1 MSIKIP
7 ILSVY
12 DADGNQIEI
21 PTLSGKSAY
30 KYAVDGGYT
39 GTEAQFSELLA
50 NIPGASSVINEAI
63 GTTFPPAQ
71 KPSAAEF
78 DGYDIDI
85 LNSTTDDVYAYID
98 NAVGGWETV
107 TKEILGKD
115 ASGKYDIA
123 RYTCANR
130 EYCAWVRKNY
140 PKMYAWKNGDT
151 VMYTKSV
158 SPRIGEK
165 AHSTPYVGTTTQ
177 GGETTPDFTNVKDQC
192 VFAYNQRYSLS
203 GGAFKTQANCAAV
216 IIPVPSGSTSA
227 IIRMQGVA
235 QNANGYTGVYGGTSA
250 DAFSEEC
257 TPSEY
262 NSDNTWQSPDSDGV
276 YTFTCGKSS
285 DITYLLFHLAY
296 DGSSE
301 AGYFADIIITVNEP
315 IEYTA
320 TGGEEVES
328 GTAITAVSAAN
339 RSRTI
344 DSVEYVRYEDGD
356 VEPAVIYT
364 DKGDDRNTLAEIT
377 QDAVVYTRYP
387 LGDLGAN
394 RSRLTPVFIYAN
406 EHGISPAKL
415 DAGTYETKMCALVAA
430 RLLRDIALGNQAE
443 NPLYKYIREHCILI
457 VIPVANPFGYNLNV
471 SGDTPAYSWTAD
483 GYYNYNGC
491 NINRNYDTP
500 GWDVMLA
507 GGESSVTM
515 GTYPGS
521 QNETQYVMNTMVE
534 SGAVVAM
541 SLHGLGG
548 WEGYC
553 AHQGQSPD
561 GTDYNR
567 DKLERVNAF
576 LQSNYGYTL
585 RYYDLNADGTPA
597 VAVNTPDIT
606 SKSPSYITQCG
617 AYGGIVEMSPD
628 DVNTSGWRQEMK
640 SNVIE
645 NAYAQTLNLMAMW
658 LSDYLEDR
666 T

>member
-7 ILSVY
+7 ILSIY

-21 PTLSGKSAY
+21 PALPGKSAY
-30 KYAVDGGYT
+30 RYAVDGGYT
-39 GTEAQFSELLA
+39 GTEEEFSELLA
-50 NIPGASSVINEAI
+50 NIPGASYIISEAV

-71 KPSAAEF
+71 KPAAS
-78 DGYDIDI
+78 DISGYDIDV
-85 LNSTTDDVYAYID
+85 LNATADDIHAYID
-98 NAVGGWETV
+98 TVVSGKNIV

-123 RYTCANR
+123 RYTYANR
-130 EYCAWVRKNY
+130 EYCAWARKNY

-177 GGETTPDFTNVKDQC
+177 GGETTPNFTNVKDQC
-192 VFAYNQRYSLS
+192 TYKYGYRYSLS
-203 GGAFKTQANCAAV
+203 SAEYKVLEGTTTV
-216 IIPVPSGSTSA
+216 IVPVSSGSTSVV
-227 IIRMQGVA
+227 IRFKGISP
-235 QNANGYTGVYGGTSA
+235 NLSYTGVYGGISA
-250 DAFSEEC
+250 ESLTESC
-257 TPSEY
+257 TPEEFTDGVHW
-262 NSDNTWQSPDSDGV
+262 SDPDGNGV
-276 YTFTCGKSS
+276 YTATCPKSASTTYISFHMIAASES
-285 DITYLLFHLAY
+285 DFS
-296 DGSSE
+296 D
-301 AGYFADIIITVNEP
+301 FVVTVNEP
-315 IEYTA
+315 IEYT
-320 TGGEEVES
+320 TTNGETVES
-328 GTAITAVSAAN
+328 GTPITAVSAAN

-356 VEPAVIYT
+356 VEPTVIYT
-364 DKGDDRNTLAEIT
+364 DKDDDRNSGTEIT
-377 QDAVVYTRYP
+377 QDTIVYTRYP

-394 RSRLTPVFIYAN
+394 RSKLTPVFIYAN

-415 DAGTYETKMCALVAA
+415 DAGTYEPKMCALVAA
-430 RLLRDIALGNQAE
+430 RLLCDLADDKQAGN
-443 NPLYKYIREHCILI
+443 PIYKYIREHCMLI

-507 GGESSVTM
+507 GGESSVIM

-521 QNETQYVMNTMVE
+521 QNETQYIMNTMVE

-541 SLHGLGG
+541 SLHGLGA

-576 LQSNYGYTL
+576 LHSNYGYTL

-628 DVNTSGWRQEMK
+628 DVNTSGWKQEMK